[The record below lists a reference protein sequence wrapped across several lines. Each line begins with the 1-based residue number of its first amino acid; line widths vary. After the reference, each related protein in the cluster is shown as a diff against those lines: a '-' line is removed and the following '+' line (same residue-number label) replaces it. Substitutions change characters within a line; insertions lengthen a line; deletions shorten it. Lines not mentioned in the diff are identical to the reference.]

1 MRIIK
6 KYIGDLFLTNRFYI
20 VMVGCILFFV
30 VSFFFPALG
39 EIPKISFQIF
49 LLLVLLDYFF
59 LFFFGKKPSA
69 SRIISERLSNGDENK
84 IELRIKNEFS
94 FPVNIQI
101 IDELPEQF
109 QIRDFKR
116 SAYFKSKEQQK
127 FVYTLRPVNRGE
139 YYFGNILLFVNSL
152 LGLLVRRITIDAEEM
167 VPVYPS
173 FIQLRKYDLLS
184 GATIQ
189 SETGSK
195 RLRKI
200 GHSMEFE
207 QIKEYVHGDDIRTL
221 NWKASARKG
230 GLMVNTYTD
239 EKSQQVYCIIDK
251 GRLMK
256 MPFGGLTLLDYAIN
270 SCLVL
275 SNVCL
280 KKQDRVGVITFS
292 NKIGSVLAADRKAI
306 QKENIL
312 QLLYNQKTS
321 FQESDFEMLYMQI
334 RNRIK
339 HRSLV
344 VLFTN
349 FESLSGLKRQLDY
362 LRSIAS
368 HHLLLVVFFE
378 NTELQQLTVSEAKDI
393 EQVYVKTIA
402 EKFAF
407 EKRLI
412 VKELMKHGILSILTS
427 PQKLTIN
434 TINKYLELKAR
445 QAI

>member
-6 KYIGDLFLTNRFYI
+6 KYIGDLFLTNRFYM
-20 VMVGCILFFV
+20 VMVGCILFFI

-39 EIPKISFQIF
+39 EIPKICFQAF
-49 LLLVLLDYFF
+49 LVLVLFDYLF

-69 SRIISERLSNGDENK
+69 RRFISERLSNGDENK

-94 FPVNIQI
+94 FPVKMQI

-109 QIRDFKR
+109 QVRDFKR
-116 SAYFKSKEQQK
+116 NAYFKPKEQQK

-139 YYFGNILLFVNSL
+139 YFFGNILLFINSL

>member
-1 MRIIK
+1 M
-6 KYIGDLFLTNRFYI
+6 

-30 VSFFFPALG
+30 VSFFFPAL
-39 EIPKISFQIF
+39 EEVSKICFQVF
-49 LLLVLLDYFF
+49 LVLVVLDYFF
-59 LFFFGKKPSA
+59 LFFFGNKA
-69 SRIISERLSNGDENK
+69 TARRIISERLSNGDENK

-127 FVYTLRPVNRGE
+127 FIYTLRPVNRGE
-139 YYFGNILLFVNSL
+139 YFFGNILLFINSL

-239 EKSQQVYCIIDK
+239 ERSQQVYCIIDK

-321 FQESDFEMLYMQI
+321 FKESDFEMLYMQI

>member
-1 MRIIK
+1 MRLIK
-6 KYIGDLFLTNRFYI
+6 KYIGDLFLTNRFYM
-20 VMVGCILFFV
+20 VMVGCILFFI
-30 VSFFFPALG
+30 VSFFFPSLD
-39 EIPKISFQIF
+39 EIPKICFQGF
-49 LLLVLLDYFF
+49 LVLVFLDYFF
-59 LFFFGKKPSA
+59 LFFFGRKPTA
-69 SRIISERLSNGDENK
+69 RRIISERLSNGDENK
-84 IELRIKNEFS
+84 IGIRIKNEFS
-94 FPVNIQI
+94 FPVKIQV

-116 SAYFKSKEQQK
+116 SAFFKSKEQQK
-127 FVYTLRPVNRGE
+127 FMYTLRPVNRGE
-139 YYFGNILLFVNSL
+139 YYFGNILLFVSSL

-189 SETGSK
+189 PETGSK

-280 KKQDRVGVITFS
+280 KKQDRVGVMTFS
-292 NKIGSVLAADRKAI
+292 NKLGSVLAADRKAI

-312 QLLYNQKTS
+312 QLLYNQKTT

-378 NTELQQLTVSEAKDI
+378 NTELHQLTVSDAKNV